1 MDTWNKFLSWFA
13 TSWIASALRVALG
26 YLLAT
31 MVAKF
36 VEVGTFD
43 FTDWKSWVIGA
54 IAIATPIILRA
65 LNPADPAYGVNKV
78 RV

>member
-1 MDTWNKFLSWFA
+1 MKGFWTWFA

-26 YLLAT
+26 YFFAA

-36 VEVGTFD
+36 VEVGSFD
-43 FTDWKSWVIGA
+43 FTDWKAWAIGA

-65 LNPADPAYGVNKV
+65 INPEDLAYGINKA
-78 RV
+78 R